1 MKINPI
7 NNTNFK
13 QVVETHRKEDYES
26 KNNESKDNKS
36 TYETTI
42 IYKEI
47 VKVPKNDEEI
57 EETLQQINYM
67 I

>member
-1 MKINPI
+1 MKIAAI

-13 QVVETHRKEDYES
+13 QVVGTHRKEDC
-26 KNNESKDNKS
+26 KSKDNES

-42 IYKEI
+42 IYKEV
-47 VKVPKNDEEI
+47 VKVPKEDEDT
-57 EETLQQINYM
+57 EETLQQLNYM

>member
-1 MKINPI
+1 MRVSAI

-13 QVVETHRKEDYES
+13 QIVETHRKEDC
-26 KNNESKDNKS
+26 KSKDNKG

-42 IYKEI
+42 VYKET
-47 VKVPKNDEEI
+47 VKVPNKDEDI

-67 I
+67 V